1 MRDCCGIMV
10 VNKPLIRPD
19 LFWNINHLV
28 SVHGATPNL
37 FGFIIYDLYSTMVVS
52 THLRNLLPP
61 NEGENKEIFENTT
74 ADKMIASDFFELL
87 PVTKSEQ

>member
-28 SVHGATPNL
+28 SVHGATLNL
-37 FGFIIYDLYSTMVVS
+37 FGFFIYELYRKMVVL
-52 THLRNLLPP
+52 THLRKKKTSPQMRAKIKKYL
-61 NEGENKEIFENTT
+61 KT
-74 ADKMIASDFFELL
+74 AL
-87 PVTKSEQ
+87 